1 MARPNKSSPPKESRR
16 GIRGTRSPNN
26 GFKAL
31 ARNRRSATGTPTI
44 KITPDVYINGSYGV
58 SVAYE
63 NGLCG
68 YTMFSAE
75 SPPTKRHPK
84 IQAFLKQLENQ

>member
-1 MARPNKSSPPKESRR
+1 MARLNKSSPSKKPRR
-16 GIRGTRSPNN
+16 GVRGTRSSDN
-26 GFKAL
+26 GFETP

-44 KITPDVYINGSYGV
+44 KIEPDVYINNSYSV

-63 NGLCG
+63 SGLCG

-75 SPPTKRHPK
+75 TPPTKKHPK
-84 IQAFLKQLENQ
+84 IQAFLKQLQNQ